1 MNSSNQKSDD
11 RQFFDAHL
19 ILVGALEN
27 KVPQDKTDEAAR
39 IAMDYCLRSGDRLA
53 WAFLLARFE
62 DFVRDGK
69 TPPAPMLLGL
79 ADVFCKFRSGGTSM
93 DAAFGLKQSK
103 RGAPKETLRKR
114 EWARTNASMV
124 NHELFKGHSLSEAY
138 ALVASFRDALHGDGT
153 GDSISKIARD
163 HDKYGVN
170 KPK

>member
-11 RQFFDAHL
+11 HQFFDAVF
-19 ILVGALEN
+19 ILGGALDN

-53 WAFLLARFE
+53 WAFLLAIFE

-79 ADVFCKFRSGGTSM
+79 ADVFRKFRSGSTSM

-103 RGAPKETLRKR
+103 RGAPKTLLKR
-114 EWARTNASMV
+114 EWARTNASLV
-124 NHELFKGHSLSEAY
+124 DHWLFKGHSPSEAY
-138 ALVASFRDALHGDGT
+138 ALAASFRDVSGDGT

-163 HDKYGVN
+163 HKKYGVN
-170 KPK
+170 QPD

>member
-11 RQFFDAHL
+11 RQFFDAAF
-19 ILVGALEN
+19 ILGDALDN

-53 WAFLLARFE
+53 WAFLLASFE

-69 TPPAPMLLGL
+69 TPPAPILLGL

-103 RGAPKETLRKR
+103 RGAPKETLSKR
-114 EWARTNASMV
+114 EWARTNASLV
-124 NHELFKGHSLSEAY
+124 DHWLFKGHSPSEAY
-138 ALVASFRDALHGDGT
+138 ALVASFRDAPHGDGT